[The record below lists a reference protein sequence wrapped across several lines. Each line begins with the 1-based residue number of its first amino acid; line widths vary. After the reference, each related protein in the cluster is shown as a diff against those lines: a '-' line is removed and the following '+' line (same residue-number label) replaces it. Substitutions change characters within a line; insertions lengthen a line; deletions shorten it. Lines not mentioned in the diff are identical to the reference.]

1 MEPLTVAVH
10 AGREDLAALG
20 AHVPPVDQSSTY
32 PLPSVELGG
41 EAYERMATG
50 GRPQQDDSL
59 EKVTGRLSRPSG
71 STT

>member
-59 EKVTGRLSRPSG
+59 VYQRLDRKSVV
-71 STT
+71 